1 MCEPCST
8 RGEGAVRRMSA
19 PEVGWGKTMRGV
31 EYPKAPRPQATK
43 QSFEQDVDQMCDDK
57 R

>member
-43 QSFEQDVDQMCDDK
+43 QSFEQDIDQMCDDK